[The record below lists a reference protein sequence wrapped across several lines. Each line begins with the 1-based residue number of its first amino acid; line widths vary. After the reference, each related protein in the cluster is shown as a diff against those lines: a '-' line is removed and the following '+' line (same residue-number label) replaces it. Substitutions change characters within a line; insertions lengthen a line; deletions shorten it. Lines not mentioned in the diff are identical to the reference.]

1 MGMRAFAMTFCL
13 CVALSAQNERFDA
26 ASIKPNTEGPM
37 SKRSAYQ
44 GRRFTSRYVTIRELI
59 SSAYGAQEHALTS
72 YQVFGGPKWLDSD
85 RFDVVATAPDVPD
98 SVRGTFPAPML
109 ARLRTLL
116 EERCRLETHFETR
129 EQPVFALVL
138 ARSDGKL
145 GPKLRPRPFGCI
157 SAAAAAAEATA
168 IGPVL
173 KPRICASSL
182 GPGII
187 TAKGATMTNMA
198 SAFVHFVPGVD
209 RVVLD
214 RTGLTGTFDVDLT
227 WKWEGTGEYAGIPPV
242 DRNAPEFFTALQE
255 QLGLKLEATRAPVE
269 VLVIDHAERPSPD

>member
-1 MGMRAFAMTFCL
+1 MGMRPLTIVVCA
-13 CVALSAQNERFDA
+13 CVALSAQSEHFDA

-44 GRRFTSRYVTIRELI
+44 GRRLTAKYATILDLI
-59 SSAYGAQEHALTS
+59 SSAYGAQEHALTR
-72 YQVFGGPKWLDSD
+72 YQISGGPKWIDSD

-157 SAAAAAAEATA
+157 SAAAAEATA
-168 IGPVL
+168 IGPGL
-173 KPRICASSL
+173 KQRICASSL
-182 GPGII
+182 GAGSIS
-187 TAKGATMTNMA
+187 ANGATITNLV
-198 SAFVHFVPGVD
+198 SAFARFVPGVD
-209 RVVLD
+209 RVVVD
-214 RTGLTGTFDVDLT
+214 RTGLTETFDVQLT
-227 WKWEGTGEYAGIPPV
+227 WKWEGTGEYAGVPPV

-255 QLGLKLEATRAPVE
+255 QLGLKLESTTAPVD
-269 VLVIDHAERPSPD
+269 VLVIDRVERPSPD